1 MNRNNEAEYGVV
13 AGCLM
18 SAKVL
23 DICENLKVKADWF
36 YDPIARE
43 VYSASLAVRGMG
55 GEVDVITVA
64 SWLRDKGTLNVVGG
78 IDGLMSVIEG
88 HPIPDISEYHI
99 GIVRSAYY
107 KRYIRSVLAECEKL
121 LGDPSYGP
129 EVVAEETLGELE
141 TMFGEDRTQ
150 EKGLS
155 SGVAE
160 GIQQWED
167 IAAKKSNALK
177 TGVSFI
183 DRALGG
189 IPRRSL
195 VIVSGQKGSSKTTL
209 VRQIAEG
216 ACKLGRRVAVR
227 SLEQSV
233 DQISQA
239 ILGSVA
245 GITVSSMN
253 VEPEGQDEKD
263 ARAMKL
269 KRVREASK
277 EIMGWNLVL
286 DDRVSTVGEFR
297 AWAKKQAREGAE
309 LIILDYIQRLLP
321 DHGAKYSSQEEHV
334 RAASTVLYEVSKT
347 TGVPIIAVASE
358 NRAGQIRSS
367 GQAEYD
373 AWAIIQIKRTT
384 EDTFGEY
391 DPFENPCYVAWWE
404 KARFAPSHYNIPL
417 YWHYGRL
424 IEKEDW
430 EERKSRSLFAPG
442 G

>member
-1 MNRNNEAEYGVV
+1 M
-13 AGCLM
+13 
-18 SAKVL
+18 
-23 DICENLKVKADWF
+23 
-36 YDPIARE
+36 
-43 VYSASLAVRGMG
+43 
-55 GEVDVITVA
+55 
-64 SWLRDKGTLNVVGG
+64 
-78 IDGLMSVIEG
+78 
-88 HPIPDISEYHI
+88 
-99 GIVRSAYY
+99 
-107 KRYIRSVLAECEKL
+107 
-121 LGDPSYGP
+121 
-129 EVVAEETLGELE
+129 VAEETLGELE

-263 ARAMKL
+263 VRAIKL